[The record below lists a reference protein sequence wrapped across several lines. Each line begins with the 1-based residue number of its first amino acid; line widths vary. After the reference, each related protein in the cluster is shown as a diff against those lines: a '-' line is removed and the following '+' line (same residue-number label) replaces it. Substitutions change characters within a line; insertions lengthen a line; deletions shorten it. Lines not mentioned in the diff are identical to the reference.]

1 LKSGG
6 KKLEKSARIFFTVQI
21 VNIYTPFFQDKNAG
35 AEKEIVF
42 SSDGLVW
49 EDFYIFKKIKKYI
62 EAFLCAHEFLKY
74 KKCTKKNVDI
84 YSFHFF
90 KVSFST

>member
-42 SSDGLVW
+42 SSDGLV
-49 EDFYIFKKIKKYI
+49 
-62 EAFLCAHEFLKY
+62 
-74 KKCTKKNVDI
+74 
-84 YSFHFF
+84 
-90 KVSFST
+90 